1 MNTERGYTQLVTLAM
16 SVTVCAV
23 IGYALVKGFSGQAAA
38 AQSGVVVEGGAPI
51 DSLAPEALAPEVL
64 SPEDIARDV
73 FGRTDLER
81 AGLVENEMDTEP
93 IRPMLP
99 DSTSVASPMLSEDD
113 LREGYVELS
122 FAKLANYQYVYPDPD
137 DPKALGDQ
145 IPSSVRKLNKTKIV
159 IQGFMLPVSL
169 EKQRVT
175 EFLLLKDQSACCF
188 GVWPGLN
195 EWIHVILPKG
205 ESVEHIADMPITVF
219 GDLLVGEYYEKD
231 VLLGIY
237 RLEFHKLVGPR

>member
-1 MNTERGYTQLVTLAM
+1 MNTDRGYSQLVTLAM

-23 IGYALVKGFSGQAAA
+23 IGYALVRGFSAQAAE

-51 DSLAPEALAPEVL
+51 DSLAPEEL
-64 SPEDIARDV
+64 SPEDVAREE
-73 FGRTDLER
+73 LAR
-81 AGLVENEMDTEP
+81 AELFADDPDSEP

-99 DSTSVASPMLSEDD
+99 ESTSVAPAMIPQND

-145 IPSSVRKLNKTKIV
+145 IPKSVRDLNKTKVV
-159 IQGFMLPVSL
+159 IQGFMLPVSMK
-169 EKQRVT
+169 EQRVT

-195 EWIHVILPKG
+195 EWIHVILTEG

-219 GDLLVGEYYEKD
+219 GDLLVGEYYEKE